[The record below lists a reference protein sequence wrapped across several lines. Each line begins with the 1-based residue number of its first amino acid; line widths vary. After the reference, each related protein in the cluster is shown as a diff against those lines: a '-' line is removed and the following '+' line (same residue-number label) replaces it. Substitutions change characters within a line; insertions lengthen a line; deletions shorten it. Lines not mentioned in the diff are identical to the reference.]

1 MACSSKGMQT
11 VSLDSN
17 ANSLPRAHY
26 SKQTEKL
33 NTTGNMHMSSGMP
46 PQEAPFMIAKSR
58 RFFFFVTINMMIM
71 QEAPVL
77 GAWGLGWEVW
87 CDGQEITQFTYFQ
100 QAGGVP
106 LAHPAIE
113 ITYGLER
120 ILMALQVGT
129 ASLFSLIALL
139 ASHMTATFQEHAL
152 SSCLHHSLT
161 TDYVMQLMYFPA

>member
-1 MACSSKGMQT
+1 M
-11 VSLDSN
+11 
-17 ANSLPRAHY
+17 
-26 SKQTEKL
+26 
-33 NTTGNMHMSSGMP
+33 
-46 PQEAPFMIAKSR
+46 
-58 RFFFFVTINMMIM
+58 VTM

-129 ASLFSLIALL
+129 ASLFSLIALQ
-139 ASHMTATFQEHAL
+139 ASHMTATSQQRDL
-152 SSCLHHSLT
+152 SSCSHHALL
-161 TDYVMQLMYFPA
+161 TDYVVQLI